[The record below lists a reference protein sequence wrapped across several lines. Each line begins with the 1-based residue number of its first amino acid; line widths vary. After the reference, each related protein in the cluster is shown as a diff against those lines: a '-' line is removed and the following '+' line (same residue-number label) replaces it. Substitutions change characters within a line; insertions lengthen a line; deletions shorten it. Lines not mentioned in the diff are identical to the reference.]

1 MPVIIPGD
9 LPAFPHLAKENRAV
23 LQEELHHPE
32 RVLRIAILNLM
43 PTKVETETQ
52 LLRLLGSSPLYVEP
66 ILLRTGS
73 YQSRHVAEEH
83 LDRFYTTLD
92 CVQNE
97 SFDGMI
103 ITGAPVEHLTFE
115 EVDYWDELQEVLDFS
130 VHHAKSSLYICWG
143 AQAALYH
150 HFGVPK
156 YPLAHKMFG
165 IFRHTLNRPDLP
177 LFRGFDDEF
186 FAPHSR
192 HTEIR
197 REDIEQIPQ
206 LEILAE
212 SDQAGIYMVG
222 TRDGRRIYITGHS
235 EYDPL
240 TLKGEYERDR
250 GKGLEIAIPANY
262 FLDDDPTKP
271 PVVRWR
277 GHAHLLFTNWLHTVI
292 LIP

>member
-292 LIP
+292 LIR

>member
-1 MPVIIPGD
+1 
-9 LPAFPHLAKENRAV
+9 
-23 LQEELHHPE
+23 
-32 RVLRIAILNLM
+32 M

-66 ILLRTGS
+66 IFLRTGTH
-73 YQSRHVAEEH
+73 QSRHVAEEH
-83 LDRFYTTLD
+83 LERFYTTLEGMT
-92 CVQNE
+92 NE

-103 ITGAPVEHLTFE
+103 ITGAPVEHLAFE
-115 EVDYWDELQEVLDFS
+115 EVDYWEELQEVMDF
-130 VHHAKSSLYICWG
+130 AITNARSSLYICWG

-150 HFGVPK
+150 HFGIPK

-165 IFRHTLNRPDLP
+165 IFRHTLHHSDLP

-197 REDIEQIPQ
+197 REDLIKVSE

-212 SDQAGIYMVG
+212 SDQAGVYMVG
-222 TRDGRRIYITGHS
+222 TRDGRRIFVTGHS

-240 TLKGEYERDR
+240 TLQGEYERDR
-250 GKGLEIAIPANY
+250 GRGLPIAVPENY
-262 FLDDDPTKP
+262 FLDDDPLKP

-277 GHAHLLFTNWLHTVI
+277 GHAHLLFANWLRWYVNVGKE
-292 LIP
+292 